1 MAAKKS
7 KADAVSDS
15 TRKKVDELKAR
26 HEAVVQRKAELQ
38 GRFDEKKEE
47 LAALVKEIKA
57 AGYDPKKLPE
67 ERAKLQG
74 ELDAMIASF
83 EKDLSDVESALAEF
97 EKK

>member
-1 MAAKKS
+1 MAVKKS
-7 KADAVSDS
+7 KTTATGDA
-15 TRKKVDELKAR
+15 TRKKVDDLKAR
-26 HEAVVQRKAELQ
+26 HEAVVTRKAELQ

-74 ELDAMIASF
+74 ELEAMINGF
-83 EKDLSDVESALAEF
+83 EKDLGDVESALAEF